1 MKNIVVLSD
10 LHLGDPASGLLANP
24 DQQPLAANP
33 SGAGTAKPECTNPS
47 APPML
52 NSSSRK
58 ERSSGGMFSSSG
70 AEPSHPP
77 ATLPVGGVNLGWFQ
91 KAQKELGLESVDYLV
106 LAGDALDF
114 SIAPFKEAYSSAR
127 QFFTALRRLD
137 IVEEIIYIP
146 GNHDKDIWDS
156 VQKEVRVFRR
166 LRERRDPADFP
177 YEQPGIIDLSSDED
191 GVLNL
196 PGVNYARGRKRKKQ
210 YGDLFLEGLFPK
222 GEHIPVSVV
231 YPSLYVILPSR
242 SPSDA
247 EKRWILVTHGHLF
260 ELAWLFITEVFG
272 EMFKQ
277 GADDPPKGGLK
288 WLEECNIP
296 ANSLICTGLG
306 QGGPSTRFLRLML
319 EELKGGKPYRATK
332 VVKAF
337 TKWLDERV
345 DYGFPLEIAQ
355 DAFLLLGE
363 KLIIHELNKLEPS
376 RGNETFL
383 SDRKKFISDF
393 LDATRLSMSAMKDEG
408 IVPRNLAAYPDS
420 VIFGHTH
427 LPIFANEPQVLDLNN
442 SDEARRKVKFLNTG
456 SCLRGETAAMV
467 SINEDGSCSSA
478 RVDFSG
484 H

>member
-1 MKNIVVLSD
+1 MKKIVVLSD
-10 LHLGDPASGLLANP
+10 LHLGDPSSALVESTGQEVSADLPHGEA
-24 DQQPLAANP
+24 
-33 SGAGTAKPECTNPS
+33 S
-47 APPML
+47 APL
-52 NSSSRK
+52 QQGSQ
-58 ERSSGGMFSSSG
+58 G
-70 AEPSHPP
+70 AAIVEPD
-77 ATLPVGGVNLGWFQ
+77 LEWLRNGLR
-91 KAQKELGLESVDYLV
+91 ELRVEKVDYVV

-114 SIAPFKEAYSSAR
+114 SIAPFKEAYSAGR
-127 QFFTALRRLD
+127 RFFTALRRLD

-156 VQKEVRVFRR
+156 VQKEVNVFRR
-166 LRERRDPADFP
+166 LRERRNPADFP
-177 YEQPGIIDLSSDED
+177 YEQPGIIDLPSEGD

-222 GEHIPVSVV
+222 AEHIPVSVV
-231 YPSLYVILPSR
+231 YPSLYVILPSLSR
-242 SPSDA
+242 SDA
-247 EKRWILVTHGHLF
+247 ERQWILVTHGHLF
-260 ELAWLFITEVFG
+260 ELAWVFITEVFG

-306 QGGPSTRFLRLML
+306 QGGPSTRFLRLMQ
-319 EELKGGKPYRATK
+319 EELKHGKPYRATK

-363 KLIIHELNKLEPS
+363 KLIIHELNRLEPA
-376 RGNETFL
+376 RGSETFL

-393 LDATRLSMSAMKDEG
+393 LDATRLSMSAMRAEG
-408 IVPRNLAAYPDS
+408 IVPANVAEYPDC

-427 LPIFANEPQVLDLNN
+427 LPIFAATPQTLEITD
-442 SDEARRKVKFLNTG
+442 SDGGQRGIRFVNTG
-456 SCLRGETAAMV
+456 SCLRGETAAMTL
-467 SINEDGSCSSA
+467 IDEKGRCSSA
-478 RVDFSG
+478 RLHFPG